1 MAGSAAALTPSCRN
15 RRRGSFMALPASF
28 DHLVGADQE
37 RLRDFEAERLG
48 SGQVNDEIVP
58 GGLLDRQV
66 FGLGAAQE
74 LVDVV
79 GHAPEQGQKVWSIGH
94 QASSLDISASV
105 VGCWQARR
113 ERQRANLASI
123 SECQR
128 LAHDEQRISI
138 RCNRGE
144 GGRNIVATSNLR
156 CQYFQP
162 EGNGCGPNDIGF
174 LPVGEI
180 VAVEQDRQPPQIGYD
195 LMQKLEPFAVE
206 IGILA
211 RQSGEIAAGCAKL
224 ATRPEPTGS
233 PISATM
239 GIVDVASFA
248 I

>member
-1 MAGSAAALTPSCRN
+1 
-15 RRRGSFMALPASF
+15 
-28 DHLVGADQE
+28 
-37 RLRDFEAERLG
+37 DFEAERLG

-66 FGLGAAQE
+66 FGLGAAQD

-79 GHAPEQGQKVWSIGH
+79 GHALEQGRKVWSIGH
-94 QASSLDISASV
+94 QASSLDISASG

-113 ERQRANLASI
+113 ERQRANRASI

-162 EGNGCGPNDIGF
+162 EGNGCGPNDIAF
-174 LPVGEI
+174 QPVGEI
-180 VAVEQDRQPPQIGYD
+180 VAVEQDRQPPQIGTISCRSSNRLPLSSAFWAD
-195 LMQKLEPFAVE
+195 SPVRLPP
-206 IGILA
+206 
-211 RQSGEIAAGCAKL
+211 GCAKL